1 MRYRCFCMTH
11 DDRIITGAFLEAN
24 SAYEARAAAE
34 AMWKCVRGFHHV
46 QVWLGRLLLSS
57 RPSPYQSASHRD
69 V

>member
-11 DDRIITGAFLEAN
+11 DDRIITGAFLESN
-24 SAYEARAAAE
+24 SAFEARAAAE
-34 AMWKCVRGFHHV
+34 AMWKGVQGFHHV

-57 RPSPYQSASHRD
+57 RPSPSQAATPRE